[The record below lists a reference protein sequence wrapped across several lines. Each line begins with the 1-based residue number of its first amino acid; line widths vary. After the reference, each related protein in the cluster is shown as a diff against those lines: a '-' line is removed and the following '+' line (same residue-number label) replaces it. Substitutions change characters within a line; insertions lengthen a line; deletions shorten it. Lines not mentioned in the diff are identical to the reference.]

1 MTKLKI
7 IFNTFAAALLAWV
20 LMEVIGSAIF
30 FLLLGIF
37 TFFGVV

>member
-1 MTKLKI
+1 MKKLKV
-7 IFNTFAAALLAWV
+7 IFSAFAAGLIAWV
-20 LMEVIGSAIF
+20 IMEVIVSAIV